1 MCRTG
6 PLFSCRP
13 APSAPSSALLRGK
26 KTGGN
31 GLPGRPDR
39 GDPPHLRKLEGDLSF
54 FLESFKVMAIFVD
67 AHGIFLSDI
76 TLTKTSHMEIGKF
89 SFGIGDRFEHQ
100 GEAQLRALRKATEKG
115 IEVTPVW
122 NKSNREH
129 NIVHSEP
136 SRTRK
141 EADAA
146 VASLGWK
153 GPYLVD
159 ADHINLTNVDRF
171 IGYSDFFTLDVASC
185 INKPAPPES
194 VEAFRKS
201 CALLGSRVE
210 IPGIGEPV
218 VVTGEMLERMAA
230 KYLAAIQE
238 AGRIYRHIESVKGAG
253 NFVTEV
259 SMDEVEA
266 PQTPVDMLF
275 ILKMI
280 ADLGIPVQTIA
291 PKFTGRFNKGVDY
304 VGDAEQFAR
313 EFEQDVLVIDY
324 AVTHFGLPA
333 NLKLSVHS
341 GSDKFTLY
349 PLMAGIIR
357 KYDKGLHIKTA
368 GTTWLEEVI
377 GLAVAGGEALEAAKE
392 IYIKALGRKEEL
404 CAPYADVID
413 IDDRRL
419 PPAGEVA
426 GWDSDTFASALRHI
440 PGHPLFNPNFRQL
453 IHVGYKIAAEM
464 GSRYTGLLKQHREVV
479 GNCVEENI
487 YDRHLKRLFDL

>member
-1 MCRTG
+1 
-6 PLFSCRP
+6 
-13 APSAPSSALLRGK
+13 
-26 KTGGN
+26 
-31 GLPGRPDR
+31 
-39 GDPPHLRKLEGDLSF
+39 
-54 FLESFKVMAIFVD
+54 
-67 AHGIFLSDI
+67 
-76 TLTKTSHMEIGKF
+76 MEIGKF

-100 GEAQLRALRKATEKG
+100 GEAQLNALRKATEKG
-115 IEVTPVW
+115 IQVTPVW

-136 SRTRK
+136 SGTRK

-146 VASLGWK
+146 VKSLGWEN
-153 GPYLVD
+153 PYLVD

-185 INKPAPPES
+185 INKPAAEES
-194 VEAFRKS
+194 VAAFKQS
-201 CALLGSRVE
+201 CAALGSSVT
-210 IPGIGEPV
+210 IPGIDEPIV
-218 VVTGEMLERMAA
+218 ITGELLGQVAG

-238 AGRIYRHIESVKGAG
+238 AGKIYRHIERVKGAG
-253 NFVTEV
+253 TFVTEI

-275 ILKMI
+275 ILKMV
-280 ADLGIPVQTIA
+280 ADLGIPAQTIA

-304 VGDAEQFAR
+304 VGDVGQFAR

-324 AVTHFGLPA
+324 AVRSFGLPA

-349 PLMAGIIR
+349 PVMAGIIR

-377 GLAVAGGEALEAAKE
+377 GLALAGGDALGAAKE

-413 IDDRRL
+413 IDDSLL
-419 PPAGEVA
+419 PGAAEVTS
-426 GWDSDTFASALRHI
+426 WDSNTFASTLRHI
-440 PGHPLFNPNFRQL
+440 PGHPLFNPSFRQL

-464 GSRYTGLLKQHREVV
+464 GDRYTDLLKQHKDVIGKCVV
-479 GNCVEENI
+479 ENI